1 MARSGFS
8 RLTARTR
15 SAYKL
20 DGLRARGNARSVCL
34 IGPPWSVMPARRP
47 RRLRACSASKVL
59 LHFFKSRGRGAV
71 RQRKFGFQTK
81 LPGRKRPS
89 SGVFSDLRSEA
100 RHTPRRPL
108 SLPCGRGVGDP
119 SPQAPPRQAGL
130 GCFLL
135 FHNLKFYSI
144 FFKKSRGRGA
154 EPPTRSAERGTLSP
168 VKRIFRVNCRE
179 AARGGFLQ
187 VKKPPCINKIRNRF
201 LGRQPAW
208 AGMFFLTAAAE
219 RAILIRVRN
228 HILFLRCCFYNK
240 KR

>member
-1 MARSGFS
+1 MKQRDFHNPLPAALRAAAYHKNC
-8 RLTARTR
+8 RTAHIGQPTR
-15 SAYKL
+15 SDVSLNGAKT
-20 DGLRARGNARSVCL
+20 DK
-34 IGPPWSVMPARRP
+34 I
-47 RRLRACSASKVL
+47 SKPVQHL
-59 LHFFKSRGRGAV
+59 KFYSIFFKKLRGRGAV

-100 RHTPRRPL
+100 RHPPRRPL

-154 EPPTRSAERGTLSP
+154 FC
-168 VKRIFRVNCRE
+168 K
-179 AARGGFLQ
+179 
-187 VKKPPCINKIRNRF
+187 
-201 LGRQPAW
+201 
-208 AGMFFLTAAAE
+208 
-219 RAILIRVRN
+219 
-228 HILFLRCCFYNK
+228 
-240 KR
+240 